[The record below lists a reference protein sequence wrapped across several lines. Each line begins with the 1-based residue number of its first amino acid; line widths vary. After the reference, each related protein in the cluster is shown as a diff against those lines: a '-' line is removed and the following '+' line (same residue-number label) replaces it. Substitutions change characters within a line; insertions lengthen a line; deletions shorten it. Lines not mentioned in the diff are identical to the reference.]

1 MLAALAAVLSL
12 AVARDV
18 RGADALGAGGLLD
31 PAFPVREIERSA
43 SVFHSYEFKSV
54 IDTPAPCGFTPFYI
68 SHYGRHGS
76 RRLTGTFLADVLDV
90 LESAQKNGL
99 LTDSG
104 QSLLTDVRK
113 IAEAHDGMVGQLTE
127 RGAEEHRT
135 LARRMAARFQDVFAG
150 GKRVRCQS
158 STYPRV
164 LVSQANFTMAL
175 KDAAPLLLFDFVTG
189 DKFLNLLNGPQL
201 SRDEVNADA
210 RIRESVNAYAASAV
224 NPLPIVKRFFAQD
237 FAPGESLK
245 FVRDLF
251 VCASICQCMSRELAG
266 LDIYRFFMSPEIEA
280 ISRVLEAEHYA
291 VMANSAEFGD
301 IQLRGSRNLARD
313 FAIRA
318 EEAIA
323 DGSIA
328 ADLRFGHDSGL
339 WPLAGLIG
347 IDGPGDRAPF
357 ACSWEAC
364 PAWKWMP
371 MAANLQMVFY
381 RNGKDEVLVKV
392 LYNEREMHIR
402 GLEPVSWPYYRWSDL
417 RKRFLREEKDFI
429 KPRATA
435 TTDSSATR
443 SASRNATMCA
453 LWQVE
458 TACLHG

>member
-1 MLAALAAVLSL
+1 MIMLVVLAAAVLC
-12 AVARDV
+12 AQ
-18 RGADALGAGGLLD
+18 GPGGLLD

-104 QSLLTDVRK
+104 QSLLSDVRK

-175 KDAAPLLLFDFVTG
+175 KDVAPSLSFDFIAG
-189 DKFLNLLNGPQL
+189 DKYQMRINGLHWVLKGTQMTADVRAAVDACARSVIDPSALMKRIFLSERASGDSLNFARNLF
-201 SRDEVNADA
+201 
-210 RIRESVNAYAASAV
+210 AV
-224 NPLPIVKRFFAQD
+224 
-237 FAPGESLK
+237 
-245 FVRDLF
+245 
-251 VCASICQCMSRELAG
+251 ASICQCLRHELAG
-266 LDIYRFFMSPEIEA
+266 LDIYRFFTVEEIGA
-280 ISRVLEAEHYA
+280 LGRILSIQHYA
-291 VMANSAEFGD
+291 GMAASEEFGD
-301 IQLRGSRNLARD
+301 ITLRASRALAED
-313 FAIRA
+313 FVTRA
-318 EEAIA
+318 DEAIA
-323 DGSIA
+323 DGGIA
-328 ADLRFGHDSGL
+328 ADLRFGHDVGL
-339 WPLAGLIG
+339 WPLVGLIG
-347 IDGPGDRAPF
+347 LEGPGDRVPLAD
-357 ACSWEAC
+357 SWQKC

-371 MAANLQMVFY
+371 MASNIQMVFY

-435 TTDSSATR
+435 TTDSSATS

-453 LWQVE
+453 LWQVG